1 MFYVYADNKLLYHPL
16 EETLVITSPRLSLE
30 IGKAGTFQFELPP
43 TNKYYNSLQI
53 LRTQITVEIDG
64 TEIFRGRVLSIEKN
78 FYNVRSV
85 YCEGDLSYLV
95 DSVQKTEKYSGTT
108 HELFRKIVAAHNARV
123 EAAKQF
129 EVGQIT
135 IEDQPITLTGQSDEI
150 EDEAGN
156 PDYKQICINS
166 IANEWRTS
174 YDYIE
179 SCLISYTGG
188 YLRTRR
194 VGNTTYLDLVTDYGN
209 TAQQEIEFGTNMLDL
224 TEEVTAEE
232 LFTVLIPLGD
242 DGLTIASVNDGSDE
256 LADTEAVELYGRI
269 VKTHSFESVN
279 QAKTLLENAREFLAN
294 HVNLPVTLTIK
305 AVDMHLVDN
314 TIPEIHVGDSVQ
326 VKSSPHGITKKLT
339 CTKIEYDFDDVSNN
353 TYTFGTPKQ
362 TLTEQYRKDK
372 RQSSGGGGSG
382 SYGDLTPDYNDII
395 SDVVDD
401 VIKETDNKN
410 NDLDNK
416 LTEDINKVKDDVVKV
431 ETVLKNAGIDTN
443 SSEAPINIS
452 QIKTVQDEQGNI
464 IKDIR
469 AQITSHVSE
478 TDASLELLTQYCS
491 SVEDAESR
499 HYASITLR
507 ADALESAI
515 EMKADKV
522 TVDALQIDLTASKSK
537 LDFMEDELNNEVK
550 VNISTLSER
559 TDDLGNRVSASETNI
574 TSLAN
579 DTEAKITAVA
589 TRTSGAETK
598 IASLEVRADDLESSI
613 DLKADKVTVNSKI
626 SSINSDIV
634 SINSD
639 ITNINSEITNVKKLI
654 ANDISAI
661 KADVSWLKAKN
672 VRVNSLDATKVSATE
687 IRGTSLFMG
696 SSLVATQSW
705 VRSLLE
711 DYSKTTHSHTWDNI
725 TGKPTK
731 FAPASHTHKFSVT
744 AHLAN
749 GHTHKVTVNGN
760 TYTSQGVSTNTYHD
774 ISYNGTTQSN

>member
-1 MFYVYADNKLLYHPL
+1 MFYVYADDKLLYHPL
-16 EETLVITSPRLSLE
+16 EETLVITAPRLGLE

-43 TNKYYNSLQI
+43 TNKFYNSLQI

-64 TEIFRGRVLSIEKN
+64 TEIFRGRVLSTEKN

-95 DSVQKTEKYSGTT
+95 DSVQKAEKYSGTT

-129 EVGQIT
+129 EIGQIT
-135 IEDQPITLTGQSDEI
+135 IEDRPITLTGQSDEI

-156 PDYKQICINS
+156 TDYKQICINS

-242 DGLTIASVNDGSDE
+242 DGLTIASVNNGSDE
-256 LADTEAVELYGRI
+256 LADTKAVELYGRI

-279 QAKTLLENAREFLAN
+279 QAETLLENARAFLAN

-305 AVDMHLVDN
+305 AVDMHLVDQ

-372 RQSSGGGGSG
+372 RPSSGGSG
-382 SYGDLTPDYNDII
+382 SYGDSTPDYNDII
-395 SDVVDD
+395 SDVVND
-401 VIKETDNKN
+401 VIKETENKN
-410 NDLDNK
+410 NDLDDK
-416 LTEDINKVKDDVVKV
+416 LTEDIDKVKEDVVKV
-431 ETVLKNAGIDTN
+431 KTVLKDAGIDTD
-443 SSEAPINIS
+443 SDEAPIDIS
-452 QIKTVQDEQGNI
+452 RIKTIQDEQGNI
-464 IKDIR
+464 ITETR
-469 AQITSHVSE
+469 AQITGYASK
-478 TDASLELLTQYCS
+478 TDARLELLTQYCS
-491 SVEDAESR
+491 SIEDAEAK

-522 TVDALQIDLTASKSK
+522 TVDALQIDLTASQSK
-537 LDFMEDELNNEVK
+537 LTSIEDALNNEVK

-559 TDDLGNRVSASETNI
+559 TDDLGKRVSASETQL

-579 DTEAKITAVA
+579 DTEAKISAIA

-626 SSINSDIV
+626 YSINSDIT

-639 ITNINSEITNVKKLI
+639 ITNINSEITSVKKLI

-661 KADVSWLKAKN
+661 KADVSWLEAKN
-672 VRVNSLDATKVSATE
+672 LRVSSLNASTVSATE
-687 IRGTSLFMG
+687 VRGTALYMG

-705 VRSLLE
+705 VKSQLE
-711 DYSKTTHSHTWDNI
+711 DYAKAQHNHSWGTIASKPS
-725 TGKPTK
+725 K
-731 FAPASHTHKFSVT
+731 FPPESHTHKFSVT
-744 AHLAN
+744 ARLAN
-749 GHTHKVTVNGN
+749 GHTHKVTVNGK

-774 ISYNGTTQSN
+774 ISFSGTTQSN

>member
-1 MFYVYADNKLLYHPL
+1 MFYVYADDKLLYHPL

-53 LRTQITVEIDG
+53 LRTRITVEIDG
-64 TEIFRGRVLSIEKN
+64 TEIFRGRVLSTEKN

-95 DSVQKTEKYSGTT
+95 DSVQKAEKYSGTT
-108 HELFRKIVAAHNARV
+108 HDLFRKIVAAHNARV
-123 EAAKQF
+123 EADKQF

-135 IEDQPITLTGQSDEI
+135 IEDQPITLTGPSDEI

-156 PDYKQICINS
+156 TDYKQIVINS

-209 TAQQEIEFGTNMLDL
+209 TAQQEIEFGMNMLDL

-242 DGLTIASVNDGSDE
+242 DGLTIASVNNGSDE
-256 LADTEAVELYGRI
+256 LADTKAVELYGRI

-279 QAKTLLENAREFLAN
+279 KAETLLENAKAFLAN

-305 AVDMHLVDN
+305 AVDMHLVDQ

-326 VKSSPHGITKKLT
+326 VKSSPHGITKTLT

-372 RQSSGGGGSG
+372 SPSSGGGSG
-382 SYGDLTPDYNDII
+382 SYGDSTPDYNDII
-395 SDVVDD
+395 SDVFDD
-401 VIKETDNKN
+401 VIKETENKN

-491 SVEDAESR
+491 SVEDKEAK

-507 ADALESAI
+507 ANELESAI

-522 TVDALQIDLTASKSK
+522 TVDALQIDLTASQSK
-537 LDFMEDELNNEVK
+537 LTSIEDELNNEVK

-579 DTEAKITAVA
+579 DTEAKISAVA
-589 TRTSGAETK
+589 TRTSGAETR

-613 DLKADKVTVNSKI
+613 DLKADRVTVNSKI

-661 KADVSWLKAKN
+661 KADISWLEAKN
-672 VRVNSLDATKVSATE
+672 LRVSSLSANTVSATE
-687 IRGTSLFMG
+687 VRGTALYMG
-696 SSLVATQSW
+696 SALVATQAW
-705 VRSLLE
+705 VKSLLD
-711 DYSKTTHSHTWDNI
+711 DYSKTTHTHRWDDI
-725 TGKPTK
+725 TGKPNR
-731 FAPASHTHKFSVT
+731 FPSVAHNHKFSVK
-744 AHLAN
+744 ASLAN
-749 GHTHKVTVNGN
+749 GHTHKVTVDGK
-760 TYTSQGVSTNTYHD
+760 TYTTQGVSTNTYHD
-774 ISYNGTTQSN
+774 LSFSGTTQSN

>member
-1 MFYVYADNKLLYHPL
+1 MFYVYADGKLLYHPL
-16 EETLVITSPRLSLE
+16 EETLVITAPRLNLE

-43 TNKYYNSLQI
+43 TNKFYNSLQI

-64 TEIFRGRVLSIEKN
+64 TEIFRGRVLSTEKN

-95 DSVQKTEKYSGTT
+95 DSVQKAEKYSGTT

-129 EVGQIT
+129 AVGQIT
-135 IEDQPITLTGQSDEI
+135 IEDREITLTGQSDET

-156 PDYKQICINS
+156 RDYKQICINS

-194 VGNTTYLDLVTDYGN
+194 VNDVTYLDLVTDYGN

-242 DGLTIASVNDGSDE
+242 DGLTIASVNNGSDE

-279 QAKTLLENAREFLAN
+279 QAETLLENAKEFLAN

-305 AVDMHLVDN
+305 AVDMHLVDQ

-339 CTKIEYDFDDVSNN
+339 CTKIEYDFEDVSNN

-372 RQSSGGGGSG
+372 RLSSSGSG
-382 SYGDLTPDYNDII
+382 SYGDSTPDYSDII

-401 VIKETDNKN
+401 VIKETEDKN
-410 NDLDNK
+410 NDLDDK
-416 LTEDINKVKDDVVKV
+416 LTEDIDKVKEEVVKV
-431 ETVLKNAGIDTN
+431 KTVLKDAGIDTD
-443 SSEAPINIS
+443 SDEAPIDIS
-452 QIKTVQDEQGNI
+452 RIKTVQDEQGNI
-464 IKDIR
+464 ITETR
-469 AQITSHVSE
+469 AQITGYASK
-478 TDASLELLTQYCS
+478 TDARLELLTQYCS
-491 SVEDAESR
+491 SVEDAEAK

-522 TVDALQIDLTASKSK
+522 TVNALQIDLNASKTK

-559 TDDLGNRVSASETNI
+559 TDDLGKRVSASETQL

-579 DTEAKITAVA
+579 DTEAKISAVA

-613 DLKADKVTVNSKI
+613 DLKADKVTVDSKI
-626 SSINSDIV
+626 YSINSDIT

-639 ITNINSEITNVKKLI
+639 ITNINSEITSVKKLI

-661 KADVSWLKAKN
+661 KADVSWLEAKN
-672 VRVNSLDATKVSATE
+672 LRVSSLNASTVSAIEVRSTVLYMN
-687 IRGTSLFMG
+687 SA
-696 SSLVATQSW
+696 LVATQAW
-705 VRSLLE
+705 VKSLLE
-711 DYSKTTHSHTWDNI
+711 DYSKTTHTHTWDNI
-725 TGKPTK
+725 TGKPNR
-731 FAPASHTHKFSVT
+731 FPSVAHNHKFSVS
-744 AHLAN
+744 ASFPN
-749 GHTHKVTVNGN
+749 GHTHKVTVNGT
-760 TYTSQGVSTNTYHD
+760 TYTSQGASTNITHKL
-774 ISYNGTTQSN
+774 SFSGTTQSN